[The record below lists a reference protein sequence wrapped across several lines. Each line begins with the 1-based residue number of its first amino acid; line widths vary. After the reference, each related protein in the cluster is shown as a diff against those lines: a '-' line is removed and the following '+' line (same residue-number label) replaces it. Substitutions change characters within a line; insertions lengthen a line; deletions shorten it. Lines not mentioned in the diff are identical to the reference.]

1 VAKRGKRYRALAGKV
16 DADKLYSAEEA
27 TTLVKELATAKF
39 DETIEAHFH
48 LGIDPRKSDQNVRG
62 TVSLPHGTG
71 KKIRLLAITQGEG
84 AQAAES
90 AGADIVGGAEIVER
104 ILGGWMDFDAVVATP
119 DMMAQIGSKLG
130 HVLGPRGLLPN
141 PKAGTVGTDI
151 GGIVRA
157 LKAGQIEFRAD
168 KTGVVHAPIGKAS
181 FGPQQLAENLDALRV
196 ALDAARPDSAKGQ
209 FVKTIHITSTMG
221 PSVRVALGGAKLEA

>member
-1 VAKRGKRYRALAGKV
+1 MAKRGKRYQAVAGKV
-16 DADKLYSAEEA
+16 DRDKLYSLEEA

-39 DETIEAHFH
+39 DETIEAHFR

-62 TVSLPHGTG
+62 TVALPHGTG
-71 KKIRLLAITQGEG
+71 KSIRVLAITQGEG
-84 AQAAES
+84 VQAAEG

-104 ILGGWMDFDAVVATP
+104 ILGGWMDFDAVVASP

-130 HVLGPRGLLPN
+130 RVLGPRGLLPN

-157 LKAGQIEFRAD
+157 LKAGQIEFRSD

-181 FGPQQLAENLDALRV
+181 FGQQQLADNLDALK
-196 ALDAARPDSAKGQ
+196 AAVEGAKPDSAKGQ
-209 FVKTIHITSTMG
+209 YLKTVFITATMG
-221 PSVRVALGGAKLEA
+221 PSIRIALGGPKVEA